1 MTKAELIYILQ
12 RYRFI
17 AKEIKSGNKQ
27 IIVYVG
33 NRKEVINIDEQVKI
47 VFSVIDDIMSNETPL
62 VVKIMTYWLKYGY
75 PDENIIL
82 KTPLSR
88 SAYYR
93 IKRTIENK
101 IFQCCILR
109 GLVTYEELLNDKI
122 G

>member
-17 AKEIKSGNKQ
+17 SKELNGDKKQ
-27 IIVYVG
+27 IIFYVG
-33 NRKEVINIDEQVKI
+33 NRKEVIDIDEQVRT
-47 VFSVIDDIMSNETPL
+47 VFSVIDDIMENETPL
-62 VVKIMTYWLKYGY
+62 IVKFMTYWLKYGY
-75 PDENIIL
+75 SDEAIIMKL
-82 KTPLSR
+82 PLSR
-88 SAYYR
+88 SSFYR

-101 IFQCCILR
+101 IYQCCILR